1 MRSAFISPTSIA
13 STGVSSA
20 DASSIARTP
29 SVAIAAPVRLTPRDV
44 ASMKISE
51 KGEHGSGRKL
61 HAMRL
66 RAPAFAPA
74 RAGVLAVR
82 PLPETFTY
90 GAGWIAAL
98 AWDGDG

>member
-1 MRSAFISPTSIA
+1 
-13 STGVSSA
+13 
-20 DASSIARTP
+20 
-29 SVAIAAPVRLTPRDV
+29 
-44 ASMKISE
+44 MKISE

-90 GAGWIAAL
+90 GARWIAAL
-98 AWDGDG
+98 AWDGDGTPFARAPTRRHGHVLLAKRRPCIIV